1 MDFFKDYY
9 YQFNDL
15 IEQFIELDD
24 EDLNNMKEEDKAI
37 IKTPQKLYRI
47 NEGKKSE
54 LREYVLTD
62 RLYYLKKPKKINGY
76 FKIIRNI

>member
-9 YQFNDL
+9 YQFNNL

-37 IKTPQKLYRI
+37 LKTPQKLYRI
-47 NEGKKSE
+47 NKGKKSE

-62 RLYYLKKPKKINGY
+62 RLY
-76 FKIIRNI
+76 

>member
-1 MDFFKDYY
+1 MDFFKEYY
-9 YQFNDL
+9 YQFNNL

-37 IKTPQKLYRI
+37 LKTPQKLYRI
-47 NEGKKSE
+47 NKGKKSE

-62 RLYYLKKPKKINGY
+62 RLY
-76 FKIIRNI
+76 